1 MGERRRKRKKET
13 DRVRGGTDSETER
26 ESERRRKGKKETDR
40 VREGEQTDTES
51 GRQRKGGREMDG
63 QTERGVG
70 DGGWVGVRG
79 RARGQTEQRMERG
92 GGQTEEERGME
103 GERKREKNR
112 ERQTEGERDG

>member
-1 MGERRRKRKKET
+1 MG
-13 DRVRGGTDSETER
+13 
-26 ESERRRKGKKETDR
+26 ERRRKGKKETDR

-70 DGGWVGVRG
+70 DGGLVGVRG

-92 GGQTEEERGME
+92 GGQTEEERNG
-103 GERKREKNR
+103 GRKKKREKQGKTDR
-112 ERQTEGERDG
+112 GRKRWIDKGDIVRRGE